1 MNDRERYSFKAII
14 VYTNEDEYEE
24 TFETESEA
32 REWAEDQYADNV
44 AGYQIVRVDWYWR
57 CDAVVWQEWYD

>member
-1 MNDRERYSFKAII
+1 MDDRERYSYKAII
-14 VYTNEDEYEE
+14 VYANEDEYEE

-32 REWAEDQYADNV
+32 REWAENLDTDGV

-57 CDAVVWQEWYD
+57 CDSVIWQEWYD